1 MVNKLSNDVLNEL
14 ISQVVRKDAVPL
26 VNLIRGKKNVSE
38 IKIAEKLKLT
48 VNQVRSMLYGL
59 SAQALVTSIRRKDKK
74 KGWYV
79 YFWNLDENAAF
90 KLKEAVNVKKLKELK
105 DQLKLEEKVSYF
117 VCPDECERI
126 SNDDALECGY
136 KCPECGKLMMQESN
150 ISRIIKI
157 KEEIKKIETEL
168 AQYRLEVQKELE
180 KKVKKIKKK
189 APKKV
194 KKKIRKFIK
203 RIFKGKKNKR

>member
-1 MVNKLSNDVLNEL
+1 MVNKLSNEVLNEL

-26 VNLIRGKKNVSE
+26 VNLIRGKTNVSE

-48 VNQVRSMLYGL
+48 VNQVRSILYGL
-59 SAQALVTSIRRKDKK
+59 SAQGLVTSIRRKDKK

-79 YFWNLDENAAF
+79 YFWNLDENAAY
-90 KLKEAVNVKKLKELK
+90 KLKDALNIKRLKELK

-117 VCPDECERI
+117 ICPEECERV
-126 SNDDALECGY
+126 SSEDVLEYDY

-150 ISRIIKI
+150 ILRIIKI
-157 KEEIKKIETEL
+157 KEEIKKIEEEL
-168 AQYRLEVQKELE
+168 KQSKLEAQKELE
-180 KKVKKIKKK
+180 RKVKKISKK

-194 KKKIRKFIK
+194 KKNVRKFIK
-203 RIFKGKKNKR
+203 KIFKGKRR